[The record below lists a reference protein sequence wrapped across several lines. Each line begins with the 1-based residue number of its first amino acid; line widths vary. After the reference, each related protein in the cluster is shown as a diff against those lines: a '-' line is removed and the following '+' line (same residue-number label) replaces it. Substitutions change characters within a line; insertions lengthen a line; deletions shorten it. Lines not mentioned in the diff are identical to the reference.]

1 MSAAE
6 KATVLERV
14 GASSMPA
21 RQVLRELG
29 VPKSTYY
36 RWRSRSGS
44 SDAATSPMRR
54 RVPWNR
60 LTTDEEH
67 TILRVARASPEWSS
81 RQVAAW
87 ITDHEDVSV
96 SEATVYRVL
105 RREGL
110 VRRLETVDPAGKEFT
125 HKTTGP
131 HQLWATDAS
140 YFRVAG
146 WGYYYMVTV
155 LDDFSRFI
163 IAWELKVDMTTAS
176 FIDVVQ
182 EAVDATGMTEV
193 PIDCRTKL
201 LSDNGPGYVSR
212 AFQEYLKL
220 VGIRHI
226 LAAPFHPQTNGKLER
241 YHQTLKRS
249 VNQVPYDVPADLEVA
264 IGKFVRYYN
273 FERYHKALNDVTP
286 ADMLAGRRDE
296 ILSRRKEVKARTI
309 HHRRLRNQT
318 LREQLAPT
326 QSLS

>member
-6 KATVLERV
+6 RAKVLERV
-14 GASSMPA
+14 GASSTPT
-21 RQVLRELG
+21 RQMLQELG

-36 RWRSRSGS
+36 RWRARTYS
-44 SDAATSPMRR
+44 SDTATPPVRK

-60 LTTDEEH
+60 LTEDEERMV
-67 TILRVARASPEWSS
+67 LVVARASPEWSS
-81 RQVAAW
+81 RQVSAW

-96 SEATVYRVL
+96 SEASVYRLL

-110 VRRLETVDPAGKEFT
+110 VRRLEAVDPAGKEYT
-125 HKTTGP
+125 HKATRP

-146 WGYYYMVTV
+146 WGYYYLVTV

-163 IAWELKVDMTTAS
+163 LAWELKVDMTTAS

-182 EAVDATGMTEV
+182 KAVDVTGMTEV
-193 PIDCRTKL
+193 PIECRTRL

-241 YHQTLKRS
+241 YHQTLKRG
-249 VNQVPYDVPADLEVA
+249 VNQVPYDVPADLEAA
-264 IGKFVRYYN
+264 IGKFVSYYN
-273 FERYHKALNDVTP
+273 HDRYHKALADVTP

-296 ILSRRKEVKARTI
+296 ILRQRREVKARTI
-309 HHRRLRNQT
+309 QHRRLRNQT
-318 LREQLAPT
+318 IREQLATPG
-326 QSLS
+326 SLY

>member
-1 MSAAE
+1 
-6 KATVLERV
+6 
-14 GASSMPA
+14 MPT

-36 RWRSRSGS
+36 RGRSRSR
-44 SDAATSPMRR
+44 SPDTGETPPRR

-60 LTTDEEH
+60 LTDEEEH
-67 TILRVARASPEWSS
+67 TILRVARGSSEWSS

-96 SEATVYRVL
+96 SEATVYRLL

-110 VRRLETVDPAGKEFT
+110 VRRLETVGSAGKEFT

-182 EAVDATGMTEV
+182 EAVDTTSMNEV
-193 PIDCRTKL
+193 PIECRTRL

-212 AFQEYLKL
+212 AF
-220 VGIRHI
+220 
-226 LAAPFHPQTNGKLER
+226 
-241 YHQTLKRS
+241 
-249 VNQVPYDVPADLEVA
+249 
-264 IGKFVRYYN
+264 
-273 FERYHKALNDVTP
+273 
-286 ADMLAGRRDE
+286 
-296 ILSRRKEVKARTI
+296 
-309 HHRRLRNQT
+309 
-318 LREQLAPT
+318 
-326 QSLS
+326 